1 MDTCIALR
9 TLVFKDG
16 VASMQAGGGIVAD
29 STPDGEYAE
38 SYHKMRAIL
47 RAIEL
52 AESIES
58 AEYERLGVAGQNGS
72 ANR

>member
-9 TLVFKDG
+9 TLVVKDG

-29 STPDGEYAE
+29 STPEGEYAE
-38 SYHKMRAIL
+38 SYHKMRALL

-52 AESIES
+52 AERLES
-58 AEYERLGVAGQNGS
+58 TQIP
-72 ANR
+72 ANQEVSQ